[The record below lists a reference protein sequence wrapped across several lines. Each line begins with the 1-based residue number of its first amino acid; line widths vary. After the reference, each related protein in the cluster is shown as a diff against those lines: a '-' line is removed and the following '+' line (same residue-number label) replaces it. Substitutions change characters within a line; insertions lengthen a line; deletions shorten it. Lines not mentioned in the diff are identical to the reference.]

1 MEAATGGEGCTTPGE
16 PDVVCELGTL
26 DPGESKTITV
36 RLPADETGTVI
47 NFAGVESDGVDDGSN
62 NSDSATTVVEESYQA
77 RILAADPEGFYRLG
91 ESSSEGGLNDSSPNN
106 NDGLYG
112 ESSHR

>member
-1 MEAATGGEGCTTPGE
+1 M
-16 PDVVCELGTL
+16 
-26 DPGESKTITV
+26 
-36 RLPADETGTVI
+36 
-47 NFAGVESDGVDDGSN
+47 DDGSN

-112 ESSHR
+112 EVQPPVTTSPDRGAPGAIQDDSDTAANFDGVPTWATPRLTTRSSKTSWTWAT